1 MMKRILA
8 LLTALC
14 LCLPLWAGAGS
25 PEPIIWYV
33 DVWGTLYISADGGAS
48 YGELPGLGQSAR
60 DAGLNYTATTMVEPL
75 PDGGLRVRARDRW
88 AQDFSFEREYTAAEV
103 AAALENAV
111 PTPVGVLSADENGA
125 RGVRVVCSTTGT
137 GVDAGGESWAESV
150 YQSVTTT
157 DGVTWTVTAQ
167 SEPNTRGTWERDTSW
182 PAGAT
187 ALGKYHLTAGGDSG
201 QQIYL
206 SSAERPTQGVLLEE
220 FSQAIQDNKSV
231 YPGSLALWYTP
242 EDTVTL
248 AAYDIYDRAAAQGH
262 LVQKTYSAAE
272 LDALLAQARPRFD
285 DIAVGDWFSPG
296 VAVCADW
303 ELMVGVSETAFAPGQ
318 TLTAPECLTLAL
330 RVYGTQSGGYDFRRF
345 PRKAPEDWG
354 PEWGDAW
361 WRDGLYTM
369 EYLVEPPKGPFV
381 HHVRQ
386 GVDWPAMEALAADVP
401 GEGPVTRLTFA
412 RALAETAGELE
423 RVKRVDALPDLPR
436 TEENAGVY
444 ALYEAGV
451 LTGVDD
457 AGSFA
462 PEGTLTRAEAACMA
476 ARVVEPSLRLR

>member
-1 MMKRILA
+1 MRKRISA

-14 LCLPLWAGAGS
+14 LCLPLWAGAEES
-25 PEPIIWYV
+25 EPIIWYV
-33 DVWGTLYISADGGAS
+33 DVWGALYISADGGGS
-48 YGELPGLGQSAR
+48 YAELPGLGQSAR
-60 DAGLNYTATTMVEPL
+60 EKGLIYYCTTMVEPL

-88 AQDFSFEREYTAAEV
+88 AQDFSFERDYSAQEI
-103 AAALENAV
+103 AAALENAQ
-111 PTPVGVLSADENGA
+111 PTPVRVLSADENGA
-125 RGVRVVCSTTGT
+125 QGVRVARFNTGT
-137 GVDAGGESWAESV
+137 GVDAGEESWGDSV

-167 SEPNTRGTWERDTSW
+167 DGPNDSYAWETRDTSW
-182 PAGAT
+182 PAGAA
-187 ALGKYHLTAGGDSG
+187 ALGPYRLTAKGNSRE
-201 QQIYL
+201 QICL
-206 SSAERPTQGVLLEE
+206 SSTAVPTQGVLLEE
-220 FSQAIQDNKSV
+220 FSQAALNRYV
-231 YPGSLALWYTP
+231 CPGGLALWYTP
-242 EDTVTL
+242 GDTVTL

-262 LVQKTYSAAE
+262 LVQKTYSATE
-272 LDALLAQARPRFD
+272 LDALLAQAQPRFD
-285 DIAVGDWFSPG
+285 DVQAEDWFAPS
-296 VAVCADW
+296 AAACADW
-303 ELMVGVSETAFAPGQ
+303 GLMVGVSETAFAPGQ

-330 RVYGTQSGGYDFRRF
+330 RVYGTQTGRGLQWF
-345 PRKAPEDWG
+345 PSKAPEDWG
-354 PEWGDAW
+354 AQWGDAW
-361 WRDGLYTM
+361 WRDGLYTL
-369 EYLVEPPKGPFV
+369 ELLRDPPKPAF
-381 HHVRQ
+381 HPTDP

-423 RVKRVDALPDLPR
+423 RVKTVDALPDLPR

-476 ARVVEPSLRLR
+476 ARVVEPSLRVK

>member
-1 MMKRILA
+1 MRKRILA

-14 LCLPLWAGAGS
+14 LCLPLWAGAEE

-33 DVWGTLYISADGGAS
+33 DLLGTLYISADGGGS
-48 YGELPGLGQSAR
+48 YAELPGLGQSAQEK
-60 DAGLNYTATTMVEPL
+60 GLIYYCTTMVEPL
-75 PDGGLRVRARDRW
+75 PNGGLRVRARDRW
-88 AQDFSFEREYTAAEV
+88 AQDFSFERDYSVQEV
-103 AAALENAV
+103 AAALENAQ
-111 PTPVGVLSADENGA
+111 PTPVRVLSADENGA
-125 RGVRVVCSTTGT
+125 QGVRVVRFNTGV
-137 GVDAGGESWAESV
+137 GVDAGEESWGDSV

-167 SEPNTRGTWERDTSW
+167 SEPNTIGTWVTRW

-187 ALGKYHLTAGGDSG
+187 ALGKYRLTAGGDSG
-201 QQIYL
+201 RQIYL
-206 SSAERPTQGVLLEE
+206 SSAELPTEGVLLEE
-220 FSQAIQDNKSV
+220 FSQAIQDNRFV
-231 YPGSLALWYTP
+231 YPGALALWYTP

-248 AAYDIYDRAAAQGH
+248 AAYDIYDRAAAQGY
-262 LVQKTYSAAE
+262 LVQKTYSAVE
-272 LDALLAQARPRFD
+272 LDALLGQAQPRFE
-285 DIAVGDWFSPG
+285 DIAAGDWFSPG
-296 VAVCADW
+296 VAACAGW
-303 ELMVGVSETAFAPGQ
+303 GLMVGVSETAFAPGQ

-330 RVYGTQSGGYDFRRF
+330 RVYGTQTGRSFQWF
-345 PRKAPEDWG
+345 PSKAPEDWG
-354 PEWGDAW
+354 TQWGDAW
-361 WRDGLYTM
+361 WRDGLYTL
-369 EYLVEPPKGPFV
+369 ELLRDPPKPAF
-381 HHVRQ
+381 HPTDP

-423 RVKRVDALPDLPR
+423 RVKTVDALPDLLR

-451 LTGVDD
+451 LNGVDD

-476 ARVVEPSLRLR
+476 ARVVEPSLRVK